1 MREVEKSE
9 GNYMSE
15 RPIGNEDRTEQ
26 SINQKVRRNHSFL
39 LELRRRKKAKK
50 KNVLFSIH
58 EVFMLLLLLH
68 YSDDR

>member
-26 SINQKVRRNHSFL
+26 SNQKVRQTKSSFL
-39 LELRRRKKAKK
+39 
-50 KNVLFSIH
+50 S
-58 EVFMLLLLLH
+58 
-68 YSDDR
+68 

>member
-26 SINQKVRRNHSFL
+26 KVRRDRFL
-39 LELRRRKKAKK
+39 LELRRRRKKAKK
-50 KNVLFSIH
+50 KKCAL
-58 EVFMLLLLLH
+58 
-68 YSDDR
+68 